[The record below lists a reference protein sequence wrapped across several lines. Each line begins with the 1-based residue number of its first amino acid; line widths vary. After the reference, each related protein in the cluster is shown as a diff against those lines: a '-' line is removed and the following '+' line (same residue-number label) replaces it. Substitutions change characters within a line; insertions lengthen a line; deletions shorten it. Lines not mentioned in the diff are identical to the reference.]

1 LISEVKVCFLECH
14 NRIISHLTQFVKN
27 FFSSTLGH
35 LPCQGATRYGL
46 PRQPFIEVAQ
56 PGLEP
61 CARWGIWEGGRMRL
75 ALLPWPG
82 DKMPPIG
89 GLAHPSPRR
98 ERGGFD
104 HMVSDGI

>member
-1 LISEVKVCFLECH
+1 M
-14 NRIISHLTQFVKN
+14 
-27 FFSSTLGH
+27 FSGIYPARRQPVMGCPDNPTS
-35 LPCQGATRYGL
+35 RL
-46 PRQPFIEVAQ
+46 PRLDLSLVPL
-56 PGLEP
+56 GYL
-61 CARWGIWEGGRMRL
+61 GRGRVRL

>member
-1 LISEVKVCFLECH
+1 
-14 NRIISHLTQFVKN
+14 
-27 FFSSTLGH
+27 
-35 LPCQGATRYGL
+35 
-46 PRQPFIEVAQ
+46 
-56 PGLEP
+56 
-61 CARWGIWEGGRMRL
+61 MRL
-75 ALLPWPG
+75 ALLPVPG